1 MIINDIEY
9 DEEQIHNMMKNY
21 NARKKVINDYAKRRY
36 KKMKINLTC
45 DDEELK
51 KTAEDF
57 ITKNRD
63 FSRRYYE
70 KNDTVKKEYYN
81 KTKDMRNAVSKYN
94 YYKKNDKMD
103 KFLTDNKFEECRE
116 LLKTNDNKKGSA
128 RSKYPELFEND

>member
-1 MIINDIEY
+1 MNNKNI
-9 DEEQIHNMMKNY
+9 IHNMMKNY

-51 KTAEDF
+51 KAAEDF